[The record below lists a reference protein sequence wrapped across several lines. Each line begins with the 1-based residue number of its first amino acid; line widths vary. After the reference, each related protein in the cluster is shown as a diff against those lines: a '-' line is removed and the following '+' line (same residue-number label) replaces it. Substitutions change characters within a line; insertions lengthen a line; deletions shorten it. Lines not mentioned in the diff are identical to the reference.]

1 MNVSKINNRP
11 VMKKNSIRGIGL
23 SLLLMAVSLSCSND
37 KKKSGDSSSTSE
49 KIGIKENPKNL
60 PNSVGKTSELLVVM
74 NEGLWE
80 ASSGDT
86 VRDFFGQ
93 QVPRLPQ
100 VEPMFT
106 TPNVNLSALNKRM
119 FKNHRNLF
127 IVDIDESR
135 YNRPY
140 IETKE
145 DLWSFPQRVIRIN
158 SPHLKGFYRLF
169 EEHQQAFLRLFHE
182 NEIRRLQ
189 ITFSQAASIEI
200 RNMLMENY
208 DVSMVFPD
216 GFFIAKQLKNFAW
229 IRKETRKYGQG
240 LMLRVEPYKDT
251 SQFTTQA
258 ILSRR
263 NTITRSFIPGPTE
276 GSYMI
281 TSDVIPPKVERT
293 TFKEQFA
300 VKIRGL
306 WELENGFLGG
316 PYMSYTFVNENNGK
330 LYTLDSYVYAPGQ
343 DKRDKLLQMEAIMKS
358 LRFTGD

>member
-1 MNVSKINNRP
+1 MTLV
-11 VMKKNSIRGIGL
+11 
-23 SLLLMAVSLSCSND
+23 AVSVSCNN
-37 KKKSGDSSSTSE
+37 KKQKSGQEASSTSD
-49 KIGIKENPKNL
+49 KVGIKENPSNL

-80 ASSGDT
+80 AQPGDT
-86 VRDFFGQ
+86 VREFFQ
-93 QVPRLPQ
+93 QKVPRLPQ
-100 VEPMFT
+100 VEPMFS

-127 IVDIDESR
+127 IVDIDKSR
-135 YNRPY
+135 FNKPY
-140 IETKE
+140 IETKQ
-145 DLWSFPQRVIRIN
+145 DLWAFPQRVIRIN
-158 SPHLKGFYRLF
+158 APHLKGFYSLF
-169 EEHQQAFLRLFHE
+169 QEHKKAFMRLFHE

-189 ITFSQAASIEI
+189 ITFSQAASTEI
-200 RNMLMENY
+200 RNTLMKNY
-208 DVSMVFPD
+208 EISMVFPD
-216 GFFIAKQLKNFAW
+216 GFFVAKQLENFAW

-240 LMLRVEPYKDT
+240 MLLRVEPYKDT

-263 NTITRSFIPGPTE
+263 NTITKNFIPGPTE

-281 TSDVIPPKVERT
+281 TSDVVSPKVERT
-293 TFKEQFA
+293 TFKDLFA
-300 VKIRGL
+300 VRIRGL

>member
-1 MNVSKINNRP
+1 MIRNS
-11 VMKKNSIRGIGL
+11 MKVIGF
-23 SLLLMAVSLSCSND
+23 SLLLVVISLSCSNERN
-37 KKKSGDSSSTSE
+37 KSEESSSKSD

-80 ASSGDT
+80 AAPGDT
-86 VRDFFGQ
+86 VRHFFGQ
-93 QVPRLPQ
+93 KVPRLPQ
-100 VEPMFT
+100 VEPVFT

-127 IVDIDESR
+127 IIDIDESN

-169 EEHQQAFLRLFHE
+169 EEHKQAFMRLFHE

-189 ITFSQAASIEI
+189 ITFSQAASTEI
-200 RNMLMENY
+200 RNMLMKNY
-208 DVSMVFPD
+208 GISMVFPD
-216 GFFIAKQLKNFAW
+216 GFFVAKQLKNFAW

-240 LMLRVEPYKDT
+240 LLLRVEPYKDT
-251 SQFTTQA
+251 SQFNTQA

-263 NTITRSFIPGPTE
+263 NTITRSFVPGPTE

-281 TSDVIPPKVERT
+281 TSDVIGPKVKRT
-293 TFKEQFA
+293 TFKDRFA
-300 VKIRGL
+300 IKIRGL

-316 PYMSYTFVNENNGK
+316 PYMSYTFVNEKTNK

-343 DKRDKLLQMEAIMKS
+343 DKRDKLLQMEAIMKTF
-358 LRFTGD
+358 RFTGD